1 MVIGHLSGKILAKNG
16 RELIVDVNG
25 VGYQVFVSSRMI
37 LSIGSETSMFVRT
50 VVREDEI
57 SLYGFEQT
65 DERDLFDSL
74 CAVNGIGPKLAM
86 TIIEELGYE
95 QTVAAIS
102 GGDERALQSV
112 TGIGS
117 KTAKLMILS
126 LGAKYDAP
134 LKPRDSSLV
143 DALINLGWKEREA
156 MEALNSVGN
165 SAGSQQEQ
173 LKAALKYLGGAKT
186 KK

>member
-1 MVIGHLSGKILAKNG
+1 MIGHLSGKILAKTG
-16 RELIVDVNG
+16 RELILDVNG
-25 VGYQVFVSSRMI
+25 VGYQVFVSSRV
-37 LSIGSETSMFVRT
+37 SFSTGAETSMFVRT

-65 DERDLFDSL
+65 NERDLFDSL
-74 CAVNGIGPKLAM
+74 CDVSGIGPKLAM
-86 TIIEELGYE
+86 TVIEELGYE
-95 QTVAAIS
+95 QTVSAIT
-102 GGDERALQSV
+102 GGDERSLQSV

-126 LGAKYDAP
+126 LGGKFDAP

-156 MEALNSVGN
+156 IEALNSVGN
-165 SAGSQQEQ
+165 SVDSQQEQ
-173 LKAALKYLGGAKT
+173 LRAALKYLGGAKT
-186 KK
+186 KS

>member
-1 MVIGHLSGKILAKNG
+1 MVIGHLSGKILAKTG
-16 RELIVDVNG
+16 RELILDVSG
-25 VGYQVFVSSRMI
+25 VGYQVFVSSRMN

-57 SLYGFEQT
+57 SLYGFVQT

-74 CAVNGIGPKLAM
+74 CEVSGIGPKLAM

-95 QTVAAIS
+95 QTVDAIS

-126 LGAKYDAP
+126 LGGKYDAP
-134 LKPRDSSLV
+134 IKPRDSSLV

-156 MEALNSVGN
+156 IDALNSVGN

-186 KK
+186 KL